1 MRVSPARMSVATDLT
16 GWGPPTRG
24 GDRPGA
30 PGGPPGRS
38 RVGDVAGPGPA
49 SLEALLAR
57 WQHVVWWTTLQP
69 VGQRMLDLDL
79 TLPELIT
86 LRRLEQ
92 AAMTVTDVATNLNIT
107 PSAASRTVDRLVGAG
122 FLARRENPADR
133 RQKQLTLTDEGLA
146 LIREIEG
153 LVTDRLRPLLAR
165 LDRDELAALHRLLA
179 VLLAPE

>member
-1 MRVSPARMSVATDLT
+1 MSAPTEPT
-16 GWGPPTRG
+16 RREPPTQG
-24 GDRPGA
+24 GGRAGA
-30 PGGPPGRS
+30 LSASPGRS
-38 RVGDVAGPGPA
+38 RVGDTDGPGPA